1 MCLICRLFILT
12 AWVKEKV
19 NAMMRDREKQRQS
32 WSGVNTS
39 ARADGESRRRFG
51 FTAPALDREKKHTH
65 TKIQSSRWLPL
76 LLGYNN
82 LARLNVAV
90 CVCGCVYHKTS
101 LCTRCD
107 DLMCTN
113 GTNVGILEFSVC
125 VRAYVCVWWVCHYFF
140 FNVWGLM
147 ASCDLGRIQSG

>member
-1 MCLICRLFILT
+1 MHEQT
-12 AWVKEKV
+12 EK
-19 NAMMRDREKQRQS
+19 AEGGLASLLLR
-32 WSGVNTS
+32 WTG
-39 ARADGESRRRFG
+39 
-51 FTAPALDREKKHTH
+51 KKNTH
-65 TKIQSSRWLPL
+65 TKTQSSRWLPL
-76 LLGYNN
+76 LLGNNN

-125 VRAYVCVWWVCHYFF
+125 VRVCVMSVPLFF
-140 FNVWGLM
+140 LM
-147 ASCDLGRIQSG
+147 FED

>member
-1 MCLICRLFILT
+1 MFNLQALHSDCLSQ
-12 AWVKEKV
+12 
-19 NAMMRDREKQRQS
+19 REGQCDDERQRKAEAELK
-32 WSGVNTS
+32 WSKHKCT
-39 ARADGESRRRFG
+39 SRRRKQKEVWLHCSCAG
-51 FTAPALDREKKHTH
+51 QGKNTHTH
-65 TKIQSSRWLPL
+65 TKTQSSRWLPL

-125 VRAYVCVWWVCHYFF
+125 VRAYVCV
-140 FNVWGLM
+140 
-147 ASCDLGRIQSG
+147 

>member
-1 MCLICRLFILT
+1 MFNLQALHSDCLS
-12 AWVKEKV
+12 E
-19 NAMMRDREKQRQS
+19 REGQCDDERQRKAEAELK
-32 WSGVNTS
+32 WSKHKCT
-39 ARADGESRRRFG
+39 SRRRKQKEVWLHCSCAG
-51 FTAPALDREKKHTH
+51 QGKKHKH
-65 TKIQSSRWLPL
+65 TKTQSSRWLPL

-125 VRAYVCVWWVCHYFF
+125 VRAYVCV
-140 FNVWGLM
+140 
-147 ASCDLGRIQSG
+147 